1 MSGNNSGQRSSDT
14 AIPRQGKKKELRTRE
29 NREKERYTMDCPFL
43 KYEDTGWFSYKFYCK
58 ACGRKIGDEND
69 KTQVENTCRNS
80 EFYDCPIYKREK
92 G

>member
-1 MSGNNSGQRSSDT
+1 
-14 AIPRQGKKKELRTRE
+14 
-29 NREKERYTMDCPFL
+29 MDCPFL